1 MKHVRLVDLAK
12 ETGLSVNTVSRAL
25 RDMPDIGSETKR
37 RIKEV
42 ASRLGYSPNLAAS
55 MIRTNRSD
63 TVGVIVTDISNPVFG
78 SMVKGIDSYA
88 KEYGYTIILSN
99 SNENF
104 ADEEKTIEKMIER
117 RVDGFLLVPSM
128 QNDKT
133 IIRLIERKIPFVL
146 LGRHFSNISTNYVS
160 NDDVFGGYLAGRHL
174 LAKGHQEFIYITGPL
189 YISAAKERL
198 EGFQQA
204 LTEAG
209 MSKDSIKI
217 YETESSYQGGYDVVN
232 SLAAAS
238 AVPKSIF
245 CFNDF
250 IAYGAYKAL
259 HENHIRIPQDVA
271 VMGYDDLDFSEIVS
285 PALTTIDMSKYKV
298 GRRAMEM
305 LINEIR
311 NPTDENSKKQLI
323 MQPVLVIREST

>member
-1 MKHVRLVDLAK
+1 
-12 ETGLSVNTVSRAL
+12 
-25 RDMPDIGSETKR
+25 
-37 RIKEV
+37 
-42 ASRLGYSPNLAAS
+42 
-55 MIRTNRSD
+55 
-63 TVGVIVTDISNPVFG
+63 
-78 SMVKGIDSYA
+78 
-88 KEYGYTIILSN
+88 
-99 SNENF
+99 
-104 ADEEKTIEKMIER
+104 
-117 RVDGFLLVPSM
+117 VDGFLLVPSM

-160 NDDVFGGYLAGRHL
+160 NDDVFGGYLAGRHML
-174 LAKGHQEFIYITGPL
+174 SKGHREFIYITGPL
-189 YISAAKERL
+189 YISAANERL

-217 YETESSYQGGYDVVN
+217 YETESSFQGGYDVVN
-232 SLAAAS
+232 SLAAENK
-238 AVPKSIF
+238 VPKSIF

-259 HENHIRIPQDVA
+259 HENHIRIPYDVA
-271 VMGYDDLDFSEIVS
+271 VIGYDDLDFSEIVS

-311 NPTDENSKKQLI
+311 KPTDENSRKQLI

>member
-1 MKHVRLVDLAK
+1 LKHVRLVDLAK
-12 ETGLSVNTVSRAL
+12 ETGLSVNAVSRAL
-25 RDMPDIGSETKR
+25 RDMPDIGSETKS

-42 ASRLGYSPNLAAS
+42 ASRLGYSANLAAS

-78 SMVKGIDSYA
+78 SMVKGIDTYA
-88 KEYGYTIILSN
+88 KEYGYTIILSDT
-99 SNENF
+99 NENY

-133 IIRLIERKIPFVL
+133 IVRLIERKIPFVL

-160 NDDVFGGYLAGRHL
+160 SDDVFGGYLAGRHL
-174 LAKGHQEFIYITGPL
+174 LDKGHREFIYITGPL
-189 YISAAKERL
+189 YISSANDRL

-209 MSKDSIKI
+209 MSKDSIKV
-217 YETESSYQGGYDVVN
+217 YETESSFQGGYDVVN
-232 SLAAAS
+232 SLAAGNK
-238 AVPKSIF
+238 VPKSIF

-259 HENHIRIPQDVA
+259 HENQIRIPQDVA
-271 VMGYDDLDFSEIVS
+271 VIGYDDRGFSEIVS
-285 PALTTIDMSKYKV
+285 PALTTIDMSKHNV

-305 LINEIR
+305 LINEIKK
-311 NPTDENSKKQLI
+311 PADENSRKQMI